1 MERKEKKEE
10 VKENV
15 PPPQKSEVRD
25 TAAGYY
31 ILELKRKIKIF
42 QGGKGTP

>member
-1 MERKEKKEE
+1 M
-10 VKENV
+10 KENV
-15 PPPQKSEVRD
+15 PPPKKKSEVRD

-31 ILELKRKIKIF
+31 ILELKGNIKIF